1 MTTMTRNNWGC
12 MKKVSEYLQHAREC
26 REMKRTFNPESHQQ
40 LEEIAKAWEQM
51 AEARR
56 QKLNRGDQLDVALKH
71 LR

>member
-1 MTTMTRNNWGC
+1 MGN

-26 REMKRTFNPESHQQ
+26 REMKRRFDPGSRQQ

-56 QKLNRGDQLDVALKH
+56 QQLRKQGDQPEVALKH